1 MFRQI
6 LVPLDGSRRAEHAIP
21 IAAQMAQAQHG
32 SLVLLRVV
40 TPAIEWWPASLAL
53 PASAQIATA
62 SACEEASAYL
72 DTLLALPWLQHCP
85 VEPLVVVGPVVST
98 LLDVARTH
106 ECDAII
112 LCTRDHESLSYR
124 VSRSVTRE
132 VLRHTA
138 LPVLIL
144 HEHGP
149 HPHMGPDQTQ
159 QPLRLYVAANERTH
173 ARSVFQATAF
183 LARVLAAGRTVVHLV
198 GTVQISPAREPLE
211 RRLSSAQEHLQAIKD
226 SMFDDSAGSHLPVTW
241 SLDVGS
247 DITDLLVRR
256 AENREASE
264 KASTAG
270 APDAILL
277 LMKDEAYGT
286 TPWPM
291 GDVIERVLVQTN
303 LPLLVI
309 EANEQRSKEGRICEG
324 TAARGAVLQA

>member
-6 LVPLDGSRRAEHAIP
+6 LVPLDGSPRAEHAIP

-62 SACEEASAYL
+62 SACEEANAYL

-85 VEPLVVVGPVVST
+85 VELLVVVGPVVST
-98 LLDVARTH
+98 LLDVACTH
-106 ECDAII
+106 ACDAII
-112 LCTRDHESLSYR
+112 LCTRDHESLSYQ

-149 HPHMGPDQTQ
+149 HPHIVPGQARR
-159 QPLRLYVAANERTH
+159 PLHLFVAANERTH
-173 ARSVFQATAF
+173 ACSVFQATAF
-183 LARVLAAGRTVVHLV
+183 LARVLASGRAVVHLV
-198 GTVQISPAREPLE
+198 GTVQSNATRESLEKEIS
-211 RRLSSAQEHLQAIKD
+211 SVQEHLRAIKD
-226 SMFDDSAGSHLPVTW
+226 SMFDDSAGNHLPVTW

-247 DITDLLVRR
+247 DITDLLIRC
-256 AENREASE
+256 AEHREASE
-264 KASTAG
+264 KATTAG
-270 APDAILL
+270 TPDTILL

-309 EANEQRSKEGRICEG
+309 EASEQRPRDVRTCEK
-324 TAARGAVLQA
+324 TAVRGSVVQA